1 MSLKMKN
8 CTRVNHQPTIHPR
21 KNYVNL
27 KKTQKKN
34 EFTKKIIHIPNL
46 AGTNYKIW
54 QKLKSRRRKKV

>member
-27 KKTQKKN
+27 KKTQKKK
-34 EFTKKIIHIPNL
+34 TNL
-46 AGTNYKIW
+46 QKNYTY
-54 QKLKSRRRKKV
+54 S